1 MMTSIKMLLSYNNNE
16 KIVQLPVVPDTLPNI
31 LQEIENS
38 TLTTHTTTLTL
49 LGSKKPRSFS
59 LELFLPT
66 RDYEFCKGNGLEVIE
81 FLEYVSSAK
90 IPARL
95 VIVDNLT
102 EILNIAIAINSYKYN
117 YDTVKNIR
125 ATIECSEYIFLTEPK
140 KETTTSVPVFSNIT
154 VYYNNKAARVSSANV
169 NGSNLVKTR
178 DIVMLLG
185 RDLTWNADKKRVGC
199 GKVLLDIHTEIYDG
213 NAYSYIRDIAS
224 ILGLEVEYDAEEKS
238 VTLKDG
244 ES

>member
-1 MMTSIKMLLSYNNNE
+1 MTSIKMLLSYNNNE
-16 KIVQLPVVPDTLPNI
+16 KIVQLPVVPDTLPSI

-59 LELFLPT
+59 LDLFLPT

-81 FLEYVSSAK
+81 YVSAAK
-90 IPARL
+90 IPSRL

-178 DIVMLLG
+178 DIVILLG

>member
-1 MMTSIKMLLSYNNNE
+1 MTSIKMLLSYNNNE
-16 KIVQLPVVPDTLPNI
+16 KIVQLPVVPDTLPSF

-59 LELFLPT
+59 LDLFLPT

-185 RDLTWNADKKRVGC
+185 RDLTWNADKKELAVERFC
-199 GKVLLDIHTEIYDG
+199 LIFTQKFMTEMLIHISG
-213 NAYSYIRDIAS
+213 
-224 ILGLEVEYDAEEKS
+224 ILHLF
-238 VTLKDG
+238 
-244 ES
+244 